1 MRGTDLAAWTQLGT
15 QGDIMRERGSFQSH
29 DLTPDV
35 VFALDT
41 LVRMVERQSGDFRAS
56 VLLVSD
62 DGRRVL
68 DAAAPSLPEAYR
80 RATNGLEIG
89 PEEGSCG
96 TAAYRNERVI
106 ASDIANDFR
115 WRKYRELALGH
126 GLAAAWSEPI
136 RDAEGH
142 VLGTFA
148 LYYAEPREPTAA
160 DLQIIEAAAARAGVI
175 LKRARGGANRTE
187 LIETASA

>member
-1 MRGTDLAAWTQLGT
+1 MKNRA
-15 QGDIMRERGSFQSH
+15 SFESH
-29 DLTPDV
+29 NLTPDV

-56 VLLVSD
+56 VLLLSD

-68 DAAAPSLPEAYR
+68 DAAAPSLPDAYR
-80 RATNGLEIG
+80 RAINGLQIG

-106 ASDIANDFR
+106 ASDIAHDFR
-115 WRKYRELALGH
+115 WRKYKDLALGH

-136 RDAEGH
+136 RDGAGA

-148 LYYAEPREPTAA
+148 LYYAQPREPTHT
-160 DLQIIEAAAARAGVI
+160 DLQIIETAAARAGVI
-175 LKRARGGANRTE
+175 LNCAMQGGSRSEMVEA
-187 LIETASA
+187 ASA